1 MSYAAGAGRW
11 LAIGIA
17 IAAVID
23 PPVPVPGYQQPVI
36 RVAAG
41 AREDASAVA
50 SAIAAA
56 GFRTDPA
63 ETPAATILVA
73 GRVPADLTPAP
84 HTWIFGG
91 DPVTP
96 SVHVV
101 DVATPSARLP
111 GQAIDVT
118 VDLRANGVRGT
129 AEVTLE
135 DAGLPVAAATHEWT
149 EDGPWRARLQY
160 LPPYTGAGRLR
171 VRVAPSVGQRRPDD
185 RVTDVFVPAARRP
198 LRVLVVDAGV
208 TWPAVF
214 IRRALEGESAF
225 SVSSTQRAAKT
236 VVTRGGHP
244 PAALSRDSLA
254 PYEAAIVGGPG
265 NLRASDLAALQWFV
279 EERGGVVLFV
289 PDDRPSGDYL
299 RLAGGPTFDMTTLE
313 EPVRLDGGL
322 LASELAVPRS
332 LPPASTVLAADPQ
345 RRPVVFVARRG
356 AGAVILSGALDAWRH
371 RAADDEAFARFWRQT
386 IAAIATAV
394 PPAMDVSVS
403 PAIARPGEPVRVSV
417 RIRDTEL
424 SPNADRAAV
433 TLEARAVNP
442 HSRED
447 VPIRL
452 WPATEPGGFS
462 GDWRA
467 PRDGAYNITASA
479 GSLRGDATMLA
490 AADVETHP
498 DLAASLDLYTR
509 LSGGRLLSAG
519 RLDDMIDA
527 LHASYPAV
535 WLVRRIHP
543 MRSPWWVV
551 PFAGLLCLEW
561 ALRRKRGLP

>member
-1 MSYAAGAGRW
+1 MTYAAAAARW
-11 LAIGIA
+11 VAISIA

-23 PPVPVPGYQQPVI
+23 PPVPVPGYRHPVV
-36 RVAAG
+36 RVVAA

-50 SAIAAA
+50 SAVAAA

-63 ETPAATILVA
+63 EAPAATVLVTR
-73 GRVPADLTPAP
+73 RVPANAAPAP
-84 HTWIFGG
+84 HTWVFGAES
-91 DPVTP
+91 VTP
-96 SVHVV
+96 SLHVV

-198 LRVLVVDAGV
+198 LRVLVVEAAV

-214 IRRALEGESAF
+214 VRRALEGESAF

-236 VVTRGGHP
+236 VVTRGGNP

-299 RLAGGPTFDMTTLE
+299 RLAGGPTFDMTTVE
-313 EPVRLDGGL
+313 EPVRLEGGM

-345 RRPVVFVARRG
+345 GRPVVFVARRG
-356 AGAVILSGALDAWRH
+356 AGAVIISGALDAWRH

-394 PPAMDVSVS
+394 PPAMEVSVS
-403 PAIARPGEPVRVSV
+403 PAIARPGEPVKVSV
-417 RIRDTEL
+417 RLRETEL
-424 SPNADRAAV
+424 PPNADRAV
-433 TLEARAVNP
+433 SVEARAVNP
-442 HSRED
+442 QSRED

-452 WPATEPGGFS
+452 WPTTEPGVFS

-467 PRDGAYNITASA
+467 PRDGTYNITASA

-498 DLAASLDLYTR
+498 DLAASLDLYAR
-509 LSGGRLLSAG
+509 LSGGRLFSAG

-551 PFAGLLCLEW
+551 PFAGLLCAEW
-561 ALRRKRGLP
+561 AIRRRHGNP